1 MGAAIGAVALTITLT
16 ITLTIALTVAACGD
30 GQPPPPDTDPPA
42 AIAPVVP
49 AGPVPE
55 SSSAVAAPEAAIEE
69 APGAPAAPE
78 EAGGSSGAEEPPLAA
93 SPSEPVAP
101 SAAATEV
108 GAQAS
113 AIRVSPSQ
121 IRQGETVLVKAR
133 AEEAAA
139 TLTVNGTTW
148 PMVRESDQWVGYA
161 PIAPLSEVG
170 PYTVIVDSFDAAG
183 TYQRTLLSEFT
194 VVDAGAAIEHITLEP
209 RVAALLAPELVA
221 IDIKE
226 RFVRNVAVSGPRR
239 WQGSWQRPLA
249 GADSG
254 SFGALRS
261 YNDAPPSDWHHGH
274 DIDAA
279 VGTPIRA
286 AAAGLVVFA
295 GELPVHG
302 WGVILDHGAGV
313 YSGYWHMS
321 VVGVALDAEV
331 AAGDLLGEV
340 GESGVVAG
348 PHLHWEVIVHGR
360 DVDPVQWLEATLSE

>member
-1 MGAAIGAVALTITLT
+1 MVGATIGAVALTIALT
-16 ITLTIALTVAACGD
+16 IAACGD
-30 GQPPPPDTDPPA
+30 RQPLPPPDTAPSDA
-42 AIAPVVP
+42 SAPVVP
-49 AGPVPE
+49 VAPVLE
-55 SSSAVAAPEAAIEE
+55 SPSAVTAPEVAAEE
-69 APGAPAAPE
+69 PPVAPPEPE
-78 EAGGSSGAEEPPLAA
+78 EAGGSNGADETLPPPA
-93 SPSEPVAP
+93 PSEPP
-101 SAAATEV
+101 SPPAAATEV
-108 GAQAS
+108 GSQES
-113 AIRVSPSQ
+113 AIRVAPSQ

-133 AEEAAA
+133 AAEAAA
-139 TLTVNGTTW
+139 TLTVAGSTW
-148 PMVRESDQWVGYA
+148 PMVREADQWVGYV
-161 PIAPLSEVG
+161 PISPLSEVG
-170 PYTVIVDSFDAAG
+170 PYTVMVDLFDAAG

-209 RVAALLAPELVA
+209 GVAALLAPELVA
-221 IDIKE
+221 IDIEE
-226 RFVRNVAVSGPRR
+226 RFVRHTAVSGPRR
-239 WQGSWQRPLA
+239 WQGPWQRPLA
-249 GADSG
+249 GLDSG
-254 SFGALRS
+254 AFGALRS

-286 AAAGLVVFA
+286 PAAGMVVFA

-321 VVGVALDAEV
+321 VVGVVLDAEV

-360 DVDPVQWLEATLSE
+360 DVDPVQWLGATLHE